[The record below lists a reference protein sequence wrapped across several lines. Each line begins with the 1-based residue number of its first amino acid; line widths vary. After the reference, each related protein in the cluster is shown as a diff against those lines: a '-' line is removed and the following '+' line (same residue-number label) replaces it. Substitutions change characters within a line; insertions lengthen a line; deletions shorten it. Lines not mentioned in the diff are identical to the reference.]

1 LDVTE
6 ETILDTGPLVA
17 FLDSDEE
24 HHQWAAGRFKELKPN
39 FLTCEAVLTEA
50 FFLLGSAPKAIE
62 QIDRFMDGGWLKTP
76 FQFALQRPAVMQL
89 MRTWRNVPISFADAC
104 LVRMSEL
111 HQNAPVFT
119 LDKDFRIYRKHGRQV
134 IETIMPD

>member
-1 LDVTE
+1 
-6 ETILDTGPLVA
+6 
-17 FLDSDEE
+17 
-24 HHQWAAGRFKELKPN
+24 
-39 FLTCEAVLTEA
+39 
-50 FFLLGSAPKAIE
+50 
-62 QIDRFMDGGWLKTP
+62 MDGGWLKTP